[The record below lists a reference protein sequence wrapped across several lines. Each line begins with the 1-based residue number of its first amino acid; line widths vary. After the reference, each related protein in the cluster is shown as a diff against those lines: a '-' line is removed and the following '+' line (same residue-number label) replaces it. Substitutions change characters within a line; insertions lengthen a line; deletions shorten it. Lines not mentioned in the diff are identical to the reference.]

1 MKECE
6 ILGYGTF
13 ADKETGEALLR
24 ILIGIKS
31 KSDKY
36 VGTMVAPPVFLSY
49 DESLEYDL
57 KKYINKKDNFKAYY
71 ESTDNIITG
80 KTKVSKIVIEENF
93 NDEDN
98 L

>member
-36 VGTMVAPPVFLSY
+36 VGTMVAPPVF
-49 DESLEYDL
+49 
-57 KKYINKKDNFKAYY
+57 
-71 ESTDNIITG
+71 
-80 KTKVSKIVIEENF
+80 
-93 NDEDN
+93 
-98 L
+98 